1 MQPFFKLIA
10 VAEVPE
16 LEDMSE
22 ELERVK
28 ALRSHKHKSGKPP
41 QQHTSHTTS
50 DVDSVS
56 RQHQKAKSVLH
67 TKPKLKDSVD
77 SNTSFG
83 GFKKGFLFPSSDSKS
98 RVRGAPVSQKTSSP
112 PTTTRAQTKSDDI
125 PFIKPKDKEKSSLE
139 FPEVQQ
145 AMKESF
151 PLLQSQGKR
160 NIVHAASYTN
170 YLITFQLQLCRLGHR

>member
-1 MQPFFKLIA
+1 
-10 VAEVPE
+10 
-16 LEDMSE
+16 MSE

-28 ALRSHKHKSGKPP
+28 ALRSHKHKSEKPP

-56 RQHQKAKSVLH
+56 SQHQKAKSVLH

-77 SNTSFG
+77 SFG
-83 GFKKGFLFPSSDSKS
+83 GFKKGFLFPSSDSK
-98 RVRGAPVSQKTSSP
+98 RQVKGAPVSQKTSSA
-112 PTTTRAQTKSDDI
+112 PTTTKTQTKSDEI

-160 NIVHAASYTN
+160 NIM
-170 YLITFQLQLCRLGHR
+170 QLATSSI